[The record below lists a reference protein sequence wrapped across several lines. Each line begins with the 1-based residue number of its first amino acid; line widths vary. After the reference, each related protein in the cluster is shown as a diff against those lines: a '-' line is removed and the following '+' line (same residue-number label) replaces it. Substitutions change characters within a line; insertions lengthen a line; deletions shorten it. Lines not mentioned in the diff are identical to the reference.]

1 MKVSDVMTRGVEV
14 VHPQSGL
21 PEAAMTM
28 RRLDVGALPVVK
40 EGRLEG
46 MVTDRDIAVRAVA
59 EGRDLATTLVGDVMS
74 PGVVS
79 VQEDDDVETA
89 AQLMADRQ
97 VRRVPVIG
105 RDRKLAG
112 ILSLADLAVERR
124 AQKAAGTALEGVSEP
139 GRPRR

>member
-97 VRRVPVIG
+97 VRRMPVIG